1 MAEQMIKVFIVKQG
15 FRFDDFF
22 SGVTH
27 YIPEGVKI
35 MYDFQEDKER
45 GTYIHLFRADSGM
58 FYDISGDFDIDKFV
72 IPVGDDVSDYPK
84 VYPIVEDNVKKESPI
99 KSCEDNDN
107 YCSFII
113 ANYALTDV
121 IEALTTAKVKDIIV
135 TKVDGNLVVKYK
147 PYWRG

>member
-22 SGVTH
+22 FSGVTH
-27 YIPEGVKI
+27 YIPEGVKV
-35 MYDFQEDKER
+35 MYDFQKDEKR
-45 GTYIHLFRADSGM
+45 GTYIHLFRTDSEM
-58 FYDISGDFDIDKFV
+58 FYDIRGDFNIDKF
-72 IPVGDDVSDYPK
+72 IAPVEDDGSDYPR
-84 VYPIVEDNVKKESPI
+84 IGNDVKKETPI

-107 YCSFII
+107 YCSFSV

-121 IEALTTAKVKDIIV
+121 IEALTTAKAKDIIV

>member
-1 MAEQMIKVFIVKQG
+1 MAEQMMKLFIVKQG
-15 FRFDDFF
+15 FKFKEFT

-27 YIPEGVKI
+27 YIPEGIKI
-35 MYDFQEDKER
+35 MYDFQKDKER
-45 GTYIHLFRADSGM
+45 GTYIHLFREDSGGGM
-58 FYDISGDFDIDKFV
+58 FYNLPGDFNIDKF
-72 IPVGDDVSDYPK
+72 IAPVEDDDSDYPR
-84 VYPIVEDNVKKESPI
+84 IGNDVKKESPI

-107 YCSFII
+107 YCSFSV

-121 IEALTTAKVKDIIV
+121 IEALTTAKAKDIIV

>member
-1 MAEQMIKVFIVKQG
+1 MKMFIVKQG
-15 FRFDDFF
+15 FKFNEFT

-27 YIPEGVKI
+27 YIPEGVRI
-35 MYDFQEDKER
+35 MYDFQKDEKR

-58 FYDISGDFDIDKFV
+58 FYDIPGDFNIDNF
-72 IPVGDDVSDYPK
+72 IAPVEDDGPDYPK
-84 VYPIVEDNVKKESPI
+84 DYIKTDYPRIGNDVKKESPI

-107 YCSFII
+107 YCSFSV

-121 IEALTTAKVKDIIV
+121 IEALTTAKAKDIIV
-135 TKVDGNLVVKYK
+135 TKIDGNLVVKYK